1 MGLPATDKD
10 VRPLLVPLCH
20 CCVLGYAE
28 LGDAAVRHN
37 TSFIVELVWVRFTPH
52 AELSVVGEEG
62 GRQREGIVAA
72 NNFDLTHDMSLDGRL
87 LTRLKLAQSYRY
99 DLFL

>member
-20 CCVLGYAE
+20 RCVLGYAE

-37 TSFIVELVWVRFTPH
+37 TSFIVELVWVRFTSH

-62 GRQREGIVAA
+62 SRQREGVVAA
-72 NNFDLTHDMSLDGRL
+72 NNFHLTNDMSFDGCL
-87 LTRLKLAQSYRY
+87 LTWLELA
-99 DLFL
+99 